1 MLRKFDPSEQGG
13 TDEPV
18 RIASQQ
24 SSTEEKARNFPEGV
38 DLETSKMT
46 EEQKEDA
53 TELFHKWKHIF

>member
-1 MLRKFDPSEQGG
+1 MLRNLDPSEQEE

-24 SSTEEKARNFPEGV
+24 SSTQEKARNFPEGV
-38 DLETSKMT
+38 ELETSKMT
-46 EEQKEDA
+46 EDQKEDA